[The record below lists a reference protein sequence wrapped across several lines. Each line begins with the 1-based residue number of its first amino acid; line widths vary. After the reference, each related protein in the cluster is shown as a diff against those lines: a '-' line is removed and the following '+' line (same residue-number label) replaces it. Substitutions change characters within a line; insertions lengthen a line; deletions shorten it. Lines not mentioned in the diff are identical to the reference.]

1 MSGDRLDMLRQ
12 KYLSTIKFL
21 EKATIMKEKFGYSS
35 IVIIVMLVVLVA
47 AGCQSGRADSVN
59 LLMQPDSPTMV
70 SFPLMAASQIYDFTA
85 DAQLPVQVSLVPMTR
100 DLAYTAELR
109 DEKGSVMATVSSSAI
124 QNAVLTVGPG
134 IQHYQVAIK
143 SDNTNLQG
151 ILSMQVAR
159 TNSVNT
165 TTAAIK
171 AGVQSPIVVPYQPVA
186 FAADNVDVPCS
197 ASSSTGLNIN
207 LRNGPGMNFGVVS
220 ALVNGTA
227 LSVSGKSN
235 NGWYQVI
242 DNGQI
247 LWVSESVTTLAGNCK
262 NLLDVTPISVNNGT
276 VQLTIADNGWGSV
289 NDTIESVVGSSDDL
303 IMITAP
309 TLNAN
314 EPYSEFTVTLLCS
327 GNGSDSV
334 RWGATEKPMLKC
346 GGSVVLP
353 MTANYRQQVI
363 TVSLPLSTAYN
374 RVQYTLMASR
384 RV

>member
-1 MSGDRLDMLRQ
+1 
-12 KYLSTIKFL
+12 
-21 EKATIMKEKFGYSS
+21 MKEKFGHTS
-35 IVIIVMLVVLVA
+35 IVVILMLVVLAA

-59 LLMQPDSPTMV
+59 LLLQPDSPTMV

-85 DAQLPVQVSLVPMTR
+85 DAQLPIQVSLVPMTR

-109 DEKGSVMATVSSSAI
+109 DERGSVMATVSSSAI

-134 IQHYQVAIK
+134 SQHYQVAIK

-159 TNSVNT
+159 TNTNNDIPT
-165 TTAAIK
+165 AIK

-186 FAADNVDVPCS
+186 LTTNNVYAPCS
-197 ASSSTGLNIN
+197 VSSSTGVSVN
-207 LRNGPGMNFGVVS
+207 LRNGPGMNFGVVG
-220 ALVNGTA
+220 ALVYGTA

-242 DNGQI
+242 NNGQVV
-247 LWVSESVTTLAGNCK
+247 WVSESVAALAGDCK
-262 NLLDVTPISVNNGT
+262 NLPDVTPAALTSGT
-276 VQLTIADNGWGSV
+276 VQLVIADNGWGSL
-289 NDTIESVVGSSDDL
+289 NDNIASVVGSADDL

-309 TLNAN
+309 TSTSAQHY
-314 EPYSEFTVTLLCS
+314 EEFTLTLVCS
-327 GNGSDSV
+327 GNGADSL
-334 RWGATEKPMLKC
+334 RWGAAEKPTLKC
-346 GGSVVLP
+346 GSSVVVP

-363 TVSLPLSTAYN
+363 AVTLPLSAVYN
-374 RVQYTLMASR
+374 TVQYTLMASR

>member
-1 MSGDRLDMLRQ
+1 MLRQ

-35 IVIIVMLVVLVA
+35 IVIMVMWVALVV

-85 DAQLPVQVSLVPMTR
+85 DAQVPVQVSLVPITH
-100 DLAYTAELR
+100 DLSYTAELR

-159 TNSVNT
+159 TNTINT
-165 TTAAIK
+165 IPDAVK
-171 AGVQSPIVVPYQPVA
+171 AGVQSPVVVPYQPIALVA
-186 FAADNVDVPCS
+186 NNSDAPCS
-197 ASSSTGLNIN
+197 ASSSTGLNVN

-220 ALVNGTA
+220 ALDYGTA
-227 LSVSGKSN
+227 LSVTGKSN

-262 NLLDVTPISVNNGT
+262 NLLDVTPISASNGT
-276 VQLTIADNGWGSV
+276 VQLTITDNGWGSV

-309 TLNAN
+309 TSNTNPA
-314 EPYSEFTVTLLCS
+314 YQEFTVTLLCS
-327 GNGSDSV
+327 GNGSDGV
-334 RWGATEKPMLKC
+334 RWGAAEKPTLKC
-346 GGSVVLP
+346 GGSIVLP
-353 MTANYRQQVI
+353 MTADYRQQVI
-363 TVSLPLSTAYN
+363 AVSLPLSDC
-374 RVQYTLMASR
+374 L
-384 RV
+384 